1 MTTDQESLNRAI
13 EDAYDRC
20 QELGRAMMR
29 ISPTSEMQRWRA
41 AYRETMEARKNYL
54 RLVYQDYYQES
65 MSRLQEQVDA
75 ATARVES
82 LSSDLASATEAQQL
96 SATQVKLVVLTLRV
110 IRC

>member
-1 MTTDQESLNRAI
+1 MGSWCALPRTTIMTTDQETLNRAI
-13 EDAYDRC
+13 EEAYDRC

-65 MSRLQEQVDA
+65 MSRLDTLELSLRAKKLNGDMA
-75 ATARVES
+75 A
-82 LSSDLASATEAQQL
+82 LAITPLKQ
-96 SATQVKLVVLTLRV
+96 
-110 IRC
+110 